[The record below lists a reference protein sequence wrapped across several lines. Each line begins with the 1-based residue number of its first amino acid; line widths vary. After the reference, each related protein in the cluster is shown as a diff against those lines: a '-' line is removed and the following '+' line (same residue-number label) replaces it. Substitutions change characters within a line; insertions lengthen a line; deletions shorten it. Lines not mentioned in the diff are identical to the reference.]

1 MNPQRDSI
9 FPNSP
14 ESTDSSALASQF
26 AEQAQPPEPEL
37 GLWEP
42 PFERWLR
49 LADDLLRD
57 WPHGPLPE
65 HRA

>member
-1 MNPQRDSI
+1 MNPRSDRV
-9 FPNSP
+9 FRNSP
-14 ESTDSSALASQF
+14 EPLDQSGSPSQ
-26 AEQAQPPEPEL
+26 AGLTAEPEVE
-37 GLWEP
+37 LWEP

-57 WPHGPLPE
+57 WPHGPLPS

>member
-1 MNPQRDSI
+1 MNPRSDRV
-9 FPNSP
+9 FPNSSEPLDQSGSPSQAGLTVDP
-14 ESTDSSALASQF
+14 EVD
-26 AEQAQPPEPEL
+26 
-37 GLWEP
+37 LWGP